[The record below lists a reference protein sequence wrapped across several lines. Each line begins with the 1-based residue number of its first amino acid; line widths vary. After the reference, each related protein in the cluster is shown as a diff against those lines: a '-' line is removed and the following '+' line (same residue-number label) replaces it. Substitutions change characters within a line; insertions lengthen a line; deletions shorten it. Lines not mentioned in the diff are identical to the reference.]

1 MRLTAYITLM
11 LCAVMIGL
19 CALIGINPLVLALC
33 LGIAAY
39 AGYVLAGGKE

>member
-1 MRLTAYITLM
+1 MRLIAYITLM
-11 LCAVMIGL
+11 LCAVAIGL
-19 CALIGINPLVLALC
+19 CALLRINPFVLALC

>member
-19 CALIGINPLVLALC
+19 CSLLRINPFVLALC

-39 AGYVLAGGKE
+39 AGYVLGGKE

>member
-1 MRLTAYITLM
+1 MRLTSYVTLM

-19 CALIGINPLVLALC
+19 CSLIRINPFVLALC